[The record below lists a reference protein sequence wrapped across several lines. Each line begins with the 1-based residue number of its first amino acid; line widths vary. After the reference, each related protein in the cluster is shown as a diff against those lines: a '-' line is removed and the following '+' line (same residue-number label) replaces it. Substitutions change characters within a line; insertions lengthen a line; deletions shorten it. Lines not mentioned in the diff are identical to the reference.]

1 MKERSSRSDTSF
13 VLLDENRQ
21 YLTSVLDSSFSMES
35 QDIAKFL
42 ESQEEVNF
50 SSSSYP
56 VINKTRYFQIVTNAN
71 ENGWSLLNLIPIA
84 LVFRNIISAAL
95 WGCLILIG
103 VTVFA
108 FFVCKYFARR
118 LNSPVENLT
127 RQLKEKGIT
136 PQSFSSGPKEFQ
148 MIVSALAS
156 LQENNKALRAMQDKS
171 RYSLTQTFL
180 YKLVTDHHMEAPIL
194 LK

>member
-71 ENGWSLLNLIPIA
+71 ENGWYLLNLIPIA
-84 LVFRNIISAAL
+84 LVFRNIISAA
-95 WGCLILIG
+95 
-103 VTVFA
+103 
-108 FFVCKYFARR
+108 
-118 LNSPVENLT
+118 
-127 RQLKEKGIT
+127 
-136 PQSFSSGPKEFQ
+136 
-148 MIVSALAS
+148 
-156 LQENNKALRAMQDKS
+156 
-171 RYSLTQTFL
+171 
-180 YKLVTDHHMEAPIL
+180 
-194 LK
+194 